1 MNIVRLQKSKLYLFW
16 FLFSSV
22 GLVLIL
28 SKIISTTLTFSV
40 GGNINIIPFY
50 LFFLLILS
58 IIFIDISIHFT
69 HIWHEMKQVVFWDK
83 SNNKIIC
90 RKKDFETSIGL
101 DSTDLEVVEYK
112 PSKVG
117 FILPGFQY
125 RVLILK
131 EKEQEIILSNILYDK
146 YNFYYKLTKSSNY
159 KTIHKEFNYL
169 RESNIKK
176 HQIR

>member
-1 MNIVRLQKSKLYLFW
+1 
-16 FLFSSV
+16 
-22 GLVLIL
+22 
-28 SKIISTTLTFSV
+28 
-40 GGNINIIPFY
+40 
-50 LFFLLILS
+50 
-58 IIFIDISIHFT
+58 
-69 HIWHEMKQVVFWDK
+69 MKQVVFWDK